1 MSTAT
6 IADMTTFGTQETA
19 VKTALATKEAEL
31 SAARTQLQA
40 IQSPD
45 DAPLA
50 AAAAARHLED
60 LLASNAKEADLQRA
74 EAAFRSEQEKYERA
88 RSETEQTAARA
99 RMRVTGLERQRDGLL
114 ANLET
119 LGRQKRDALRRFM
132 EGEMDAA
139 QTAYLAAIDH
149 MIERICDIEAVWRVA
164 KRLSVDLPNAFTYS
178 GTNADFPALLGR
190 EHRQGVR
197 VTDIDAATER
207 RMAAFN
213 ALL

>member
-6 IADMTTFGTQETA
+6 IAEMTTFGTQENA

-50 AAAAARHLED
+50 AAASHLED

-74 EAAFRSEQEKYERA
+74 EVAFRSEQEKYERA

-119 LGRQKRDALRRFM
+119 LGRQKRDALRRLM
-132 EGEMDAA
+132 ESEMDAA
-139 QTAYLAAIDH
+139 QTSYLAAIDH
-149 MIERICDIEAVWRVA
+149 MVEKICDIEAVWRVA

-190 EHRQGVR
+190 EHPQGVR
-197 VTDIDAATER
+197 ATDIDAATER

>member
-6 IADMTTFGTQETA
+6 IADMTTFGPQETA
-19 VKTALATKEAEL
+19 AKTALATKESEL
-31 SAARTQLQA
+31 SIARTQLQG

-50 AAAAARHLED
+50 AAARYLED

-74 EAAFRSEQEKYERA
+74 EVAFRSEQEKYERA

-119 LGRQKRDALRRFM
+119 LGLQKRDALRRLM
-132 EGEMDAA
+132 ETEMDAA

-149 MIERICDIEAVWRVA
+149 MVEKICDIEAVWRVA

>member
-19 VKTALATKEAEL
+19 AKTALATKESEL
-31 SAARTQLQA
+31 SIARTQLQG
-40 IQSPD
+40 IQSPA
-45 DAPLA
+45 DAPL
-50 AAAAARHLED
+50 AAAARHLED

-88 RSETEQTAARA
+88 RSETEQTATRA

-119 LGRQKRDALRRFM
+119 LGLQKRDALRRLM
-132 EGEMDAA
+132 EAEMDAA

-149 MIERICDIEAVWRVA
+149 MVEKICDIEAVWRVA

-197 VTDIDAATER
+197 VTDIEAATER